1 MQKAIYPGTF
11 DPVTIGHLDILAR
24 ASKLFPEVIVA
35 VASNQAK
42 NPLFSMQ
49 TRLDCLVESTKHLSN
64 VSVMGFENLLIEFA
78 GEHNA
83 NILIRGLR
91 AASDFEH
98 EFQLAG
104 MNRKLNPEIETV
116 FLTPSESCMFVS
128 STLVR
133 EIAALGGDVSRFV
146 PDVVLKELHQQ
157 AAS

>member
-11 DPVTIGHLDILAR
+11 DPVTIGHLDIIAR
-24 ASKLFPEVIVA
+24 AAKLFPEVIVA
-35 VASNQAK
+35 VASNRAK
-42 NPLFSMQ
+42 KPLLSLE
-49 TRLDCLVESTKHLSN
+49 TRLDCLRESTKHLDN
-64 VSVMGFENLLIEFA
+64 VSVVGFENLLIEFA
-78 GEHNA
+78 SEHNA

-146 PDVVLKELHQQ
+146 PEVVLKELHQQ
-157 AAS
+157 VAS